1 MDSSDQKNL
10 VPSIGMDSPAK
21 AHAPQER
28 DDAHL
33 QRMGK
38 NPVLKRN
45 FGMLSIFG
53 FSCTI
58 LGTWEGLLGTFIR
71 PLENGGSG
79 GAVYAFI
86 FAWIGTASIFVVL
99 SELSSMAPT
108 AGGQYHWAAML
119 APTKHQ
125 KFLSYITGWWTVLG
139 WQTALAS
146 LAFLTGTTIQGA
158 ATLGN
163 QHYDSQPWQGTLLVW
178 AALVFAL
185 LANLAGGKVL
195 PRLES
200 LTLVVHVLGFFGI
213 MIPLVYMSD
222 HKSTKEVFLQ
232 FSNSGEFATQGLAWF
247 VGMSSC
253 AFALAGGD
261 AAVHMSEEVESA
273 SRVIPRVILLSVLVN
288 GCLGFGMLIAILF
301 CAFDPREVLNSP
313 TGYPFMAIFYE
324 ATNSRSGSLAMC
336 SIVLI
341 NYACSLIGLMAA
353 ASRQLWSFARDK
365 GVPGWR
371 WWAQVSSSRRL
382 PVHAIVLTVSV
393 SMVLALINIGSSVA
407 LDDVLSMAVSGSY
420 LSYLIVSILLFR
432 RRIRGDIASTDDGEQ
447 AAVNVPGGKLV
458 WGPFHCPG
466 ACGTVINGVAIIYT
480 TIVVFFSFW
489 PSEVDPSVDKM
500 NWSVL
505 GIGGSS
511 VIAVVYYFL
520 RARHSYAGPVMEVS
534 L

>member
-1 MDSSDQKNL
+1 MDSGEQKNL
-10 VPSIGMDSPAK
+10 VPAIRRGSSAI
-21 AHAPQER
+21 AHTPTER
-28 DDAHL
+28 DDVHL

-79 GAVYAFI
+79 GAVYAYI

-119 APTKHQ
+119 ASTKYQ

-163 QHYDSQPWQGTLLVW
+163 QQYDAQPWQGTLLVW

-200 LTLVVHVLGFFGI
+200 LTLVVHVL
-213 MIPLVYMSD
+213 
-222 HKSTKEVFLQ
+222 VFLH
-232 FSNSGEFATQGLAWF
+232 FSNGGGFATQGLAWF

-261 AAVHMSEEVESA
+261 AAVHMSEEVENA
-273 SRVIPRVILLSVLVN
+273 SRVVPRVILLSVLIN
-288 GCLGFGMLIAILF
+288 GCLGFGMLITLLF
-301 CAFDPREVLNSP
+301 CAFDPRDVISSP

-324 ATNSRSGSLAMC
+324 ATNSRSGSLAMY

-341 NYACSLIGLMAA
+341 NYACSLIGMMAA

-365 GVPGWR
+365 CVPGWHL
-371 WWAQVSSSRRL
+371 WVQVSSARQL
-382 PVHAIVLTVSV
+382 PVHAIVLTV
-393 SMVLALINIGSSVA
+393 A
-407 LDDVLSMAVSGSY
+407 Y
-420 LSYLIVSILLFR
+420 LSYLVIFILLFCR
-432 RRIRGDIASTDDGEQ
+432 HIKGDITFTDDGKST
-447 AAVNVPGGKLV
+447 AVNVSGGKLV
-458 WGPFHCPG
+458 WEPLR
-466 ACGTVINGVAIIYT
+466 ISR
-480 TIVVFFSFW
+480 IV
-489 PSEVDPSVDKM
+489 
-500 NWSVL
+500 
-505 GIGGSS
+505 G
-511 VIAVVYYFL
+511 
-520 RARHSYAGPVMEVS
+520 
-534 L
+534 